1 MKVNIDLSD
10 LAHELE
16 SKPLD
21 RMAVYDPVTD
31 EQVPLLVYVRTHPD
45 AVLESAE
52 TGDGL
57 WMDMDAMGRLRN
69 H

>member
-1 MKVNIDLSD
+1 MNANIDLND

-21 RMAVYDPVTD
+21 RMAVYDSVTD
-31 EQVPLLVYVRTHPD
+31 EQVNLLEYVRTHPD

-57 WMDMDAMGRLRN
+57 WMDVDAMGKLRN